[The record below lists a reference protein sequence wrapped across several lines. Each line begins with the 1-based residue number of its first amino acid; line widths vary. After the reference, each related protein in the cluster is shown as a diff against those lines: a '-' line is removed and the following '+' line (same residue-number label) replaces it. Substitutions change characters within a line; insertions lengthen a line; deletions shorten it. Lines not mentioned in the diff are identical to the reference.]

1 MLKYIFLSLC
11 LIIVTCL
18 SMHNRVDAQTSTGS
32 ISGTVTDES
41 GSPISGVTVSVK
53 SKKPKFKDSGAT
65 GSSGQ
70 FEFSDLSAGK
80 YVLTV
85 KKDGYSSATKGI
97 KLKAGQ
103 NKVVSIQLK
112 GTGTG
117 SGSGSGSGS
126 GGSGRGS
133 GAGGGGLILK
143 I

>member
-1 MLKYIFLSLC
+1 MLKNVFLSLC
-11 LIIVTCL
+11 LIMIVSCL
-18 SMHNRVDAQTSTGS
+18 SVHNRVDAQTSTGS

-53 SKKPKFKDSGAT
+53 SKKPKFKDSGTT

-85 KKDGYSSATKGI
+85 KKDGYSSAKKGV

-126 GGSGRGS
+126 GGGS
-133 GAGGGGLILK
+133 GSGSGSGSK
-143 I
+143 

>member
-1 MLKYIFLSLC
+1 MFRNVLMSMC
-11 LIIVTCL
+11 LIAFVGFL
-18 SMHNRVDAQTSTGS
+18 LMQKMVDAQTSTGS

-41 GSPISGVTVSVK
+41 GSPISGVTVSLK

-85 KKDGYSSATKGI
+85 KKDGYSSVKKGV

-117 SGSGSGSGS
+117 SGSGSGSG
-126 GGSGRGS
+126 GGSGSGS
-133 GAGGGGLILK
+133 GSGVK
-143 I
+143 